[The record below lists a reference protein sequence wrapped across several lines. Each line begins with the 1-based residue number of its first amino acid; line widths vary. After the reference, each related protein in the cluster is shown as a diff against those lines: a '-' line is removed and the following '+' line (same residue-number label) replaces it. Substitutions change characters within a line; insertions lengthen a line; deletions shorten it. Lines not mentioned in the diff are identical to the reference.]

1 MGHFLDAGEH
11 FGQASAMLLY
21 GKTQMVE
28 HEELFFDFD
37 NHWQELLDQIDHEK
51 DDKMHRFEAM
61 KTSNVHFSFF
71 RMGKILEGLLAGAVE
86 AEVPHGVECLRDAKH
101 IWERIGG
108 VVDEFRHATFD
119 SVLHA
124 VEDLGAIIGDVAGE
138 LEQCKATV
146 GTDLDKL
153 KAMSKAFTNPWYFIF
168 HVDHDLIINGQDV
181 NHELMDS
188 MAQWENQHYYEFGHS
203 LGLALSKI
211 FLGQQM
217 NGIPLYAYEDQNKFK
232 LPKMPK
238 FPGTNE
244 YYEDENKF
252 KLPKIPSIG
261 NEYYEDDNKFKL
273 PKIPGIGNEYQ
284 YYEDANKFKL
294 PKIPGIGNDD
304 DEYNKAIKLPKG
316 LKKYNPFKD
325 NAEAPAPAPAP
336 QT

>member
-1 MGHFLDAGEH
+1 
-11 FGQASAMLLY
+11 
-21 GKTQMVE
+21 
-28 HEELFFDFD
+28 
-37 NHWQELLDQIDHEK
+37 
-51 DDKMHRFEAM
+51 M

-119 SVLHA
+119 SVLHSI
-124 VEDLGAIIGDVAGE
+124 EDLGAIIGDVAGE

-203 LGLALSKI
+203 IGLALSKI

-232 LPKMPK
+232 M
-238 FPGTNE
+238 
-244 YYEDENKF
+244 
-252 KLPKIPSIG
+252 
-261 NEYYEDDNKFKL
+261 
-273 PKIPGIGNEYQ
+273 PKIPGIGNEY
-284 YYEDANKFKL
+284 EDQNKFKM
-294 PKIPGIGNDD
+294 PKIPGIGNEYEDQNKFKMPKIPGIGNEFEY
-304 DEYNKAIKLPKG
+304 DEYNKAFKMPKD
-316 LKKYNPFKD
+316 LQKYNPFKD
-325 NAEAPAPAPAP
+325 NSE
-336 QT
+336 QQ